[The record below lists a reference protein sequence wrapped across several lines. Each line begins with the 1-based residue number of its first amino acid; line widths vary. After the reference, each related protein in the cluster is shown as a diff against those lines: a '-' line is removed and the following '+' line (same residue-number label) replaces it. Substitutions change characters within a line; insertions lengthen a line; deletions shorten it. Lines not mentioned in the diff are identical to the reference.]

1 MIKELTDQLYELCP
15 NVYYN
20 NENDLYG
27 IETGNGWYSLIEKL
41 SLQLEEILL
50 KIPEQERKN
59 YRAIQIKQK
68 LGLLRFYLSDST
80 PEMDAL
86 IIQAEENSGCVCE
99 ICGEPGGIINS
110 SFVRRTRC
118 LIHSDRLRHW

>member
-68 LGLLRFYLSDST
+68 FGLLRFYLSDST

-86 IIQAEENSGCVCE
+86 ILQAEENSGRICE
-99 ICGEPGGIINS
+99 ICGEPGEIVNIS
-110 SFVRRTRC
+110 SARRTRC
-118 LIHSDRLRHW
+118 VIHSDRLRHW

>member
-27 IETGNGWYSLIEKL
+27 IETGNGWYGLIEKL
-41 SLQLEEILL
+41 SLQLEDLLL

-68 LGLLRFYLSDST
+68 FGLLRFYLSDST
-80 PEMDAL
+80 PEMNTL
-86 IIQAEENSGCVCE
+86 IAQAEENSGRICE
-99 ICGEPGGIINS
+99 ICGEPGEIVNVS
-110 SFVRRTRC
+110 SARRTRC
-118 LIHSDRLRHW
+118 VIHSDRLRHW

>member
-1 MIKELTDQLYELCP
+1 MIKELTDQLYEFCP

-68 LGLLRFYLSDST
+68 FGLLRFYLSDST

-86 IIQAEENSGCVCE
+86 ILQAEENSGRICE
-99 ICGEPGGIINS
+99 ICGEPGEIVNIS
-110 SFVRRTRC
+110 SARRTRC
-118 LIHSDRLRHW
+118 VIHSDRLRHW